1 LTYAEALY
9 DAKDQQKGDRNE
21 VGNRQ
26 ALGVHDSFLPDGG
39 GAHRTF
45 EPLWWRVW
53 RYLDL
58 DIQTAGEPLTLDSL
72 QAEFTAY
79 PFEERASF
87 DGARIPSWRRYGRS
101 AGERRGSMRTRRTW
115 ILLIGNSYSM
125 WATPG
130 SRR

>member
-1 LTYAEALY
+1 M
-9 DAKDQQKGDRNE
+9 
-21 VGNRQ
+21 
-26 ALGVHDSFLPDGG
+26 HDSFLPDGG
-39 GAHRTF
+39 ARRTF

-87 DGARIPSWRRYGRS
+87 ESKDPSWHRYGISAGARHS
-101 AGERRGSMRTRRTW
+101 SMRTRPTW

-125 WATPG
+125 WAIRA